1 MNRRMNVKLL
11 AEAERKHAC
20 AERTLAVWSAEHER
34 VASLWDRDEATS
46 ADYRAARE
54 GRDLAAQKMR
64 VAEDWLM
71 TVQGRVDVLLEAA
84 R

>member
-1 MNRRMNVKLL
+1 MNRRMNEKLL
-11 AEAERKHAC
+11 AEAERKFAR
-20 AERTLAVWSAEHER
+20 AEDALAVWSAEHER
-34 VASLWDRDEATS
+34 VSLLWDRDEATNVE
-46 ADYRAARE
+46 YRDARE
-54 GRDLAAQKMR
+54 GRDVAAQKLR